1 MEDRSERA
9 LASVETSYVITRAD
23 GTVIDLGVTG
33 FSHRSR
39 WRRLWWRA
47 VRRPLAD
54 RRVRAANRDAAKR
67 AASTSEEA

>member
-1 MEDRSERA
+1 MDDQPERV
-9 LASVETSYVITRAD
+9 LASIETSYVITRVD
-23 GTVIDLGVTG
+23 GTVVNLGVTG

-67 AASTSEEA
+67 AASTPEEA